1 MQLIADLHIHS
12 HYSRATSKDLT
23 PEHLDYWAR
32 VKGIDVVGTGDF
44 THPAWTAELQEKFA
58 PAEEGLFALR
68 PEFQLSDRQPD
79 PGGEVRFM
87 LTAEIS
93 CIYKYDGKVRKVH
106 HVVCA
111 PDFATV
117 DRIQKELGRIGN
129 ITSDGRPILGLDSRD
144 LLEIVLEASPEAFF
158 IPAHIWT
165 PWFSTLGSKS
175 GFDSIEECFRD
186 LAPHIHAVET
196 GLSSDPPM
204 NWMCSSLDRFTL
216 VSNSDAHSP
225 EKLGREA
232 NRLETERSYPAI
244 IAALQHGE
252 QAGFRGTIEFFPQ
265 EGKYHFDGH
274 RKCGIRWD
282 PVETI
287 RHNGICP
294 QCNRPITQGVLS
306 RVAQLADRDRI
317 EARPARSEF
326 ASLVPLKELLSELLG
341 VGPASKRVK
350 QAYDTLVSKGG
361 SELSIL
367 STVDLQRCEQI
378 GGAPFAEAVRRMRA
392 RQVVVDEGFD
402 GEYGRVRVFAAGEAP
417 SEREQDLLFAD
428 VAKVAAPSAL
438 AMVEFDLAALQSIKR
453 AAATAADGQHSASDA
468 AQSNAASPNAAEP
481 GATQASTVG
490 QNDTREPQ
498 PNAAQ
503 PGAAQPVDGAA
514 ADLIHELNP
523 MQREAVVRVDGPSL
537 ILAGP
542 GTGKTK
548 TLTTR
553 IAYLIRKH
561 KVAPGSILALTFTNK
576 AAQEMQQRVDS
587 LLGDTPADHGPAE
600 RPLIATFHAFGLA
613 LLRELAPQTGRD
625 AQFSIVGHPERLA
638 LIHELLPDGADRSQR
653 ERTKLIDRIAT
664 AKQQLATLQTLER
677 EDPAFA
683 QLFDRYERSL
693 QEINAFDLDDLI
705 RIPLQLIN
713 ADAQLQQ
720 RYRDRFAWILVDE
733 YQDVNELQYR
743 LLRTLAPDHSANLC
757 VIGDPNQAIY
767 GFRGAMVGYI
777 RAFEADY
784 PNATVHRLA
793 TSYRCPDR
801 ILSASAQVLDAAAG
815 ERTQGIDA
823 GVNTRIVATQ
833 TDRSEAEFVA
843 RTIEQLLGGLQFF
856 SIDSAVTA
864 GNAAEGIASLADVAI
879 LCRTRRQMPAIAKA
893 LLDHHIPYQRIES
906 GPLFPSGAPRLLIDL
921 AKYWRNPRSRV
932 AELKLQADGITPDV
946 AALPQQLGT
955 DPRGAAVPQVLQAL
969 QRIHGIDE
977 SYAEA
982 AQLPE
987 LLRIAGDFGT
997 DHDAF
1002 LRSIDL
1008 GSGVDRYRRDS
1019 EQVSLMTLHA
1029 AKGLEFGAVFVV
1041 GCEDGLIPYT
1051 LNRKTTDS
1059 AEERRLLYVGMT
1071 RAKRYLYL
1079 THAGR
1084 RTLFGREHNNARS
1097 PFLDDLEQEL
1107 LDRLEPGDH
1116 RKPEA
1121 KRSQLDLFDRP

>member
-1 MQLIADLHIHS
+1 
-12 HYSRATSKDLT
+12 
-23 PEHLDYWAR
+23 
-32 VKGIDVVGTGDF
+32 
-44 THPAWTAELQEKFA
+44 
-58 PAEEGLFALR
+58 
-68 PEFQLSDRQPD
+68 
-79 PGGEVRFM
+79 M

-225 EKLGREA
+225 QKLGREA
-232 NRLETERSYPAI
+232 NRLETERSYPTI

-326 ASLVPLKELLSELLG
+326 ASLVPLGELLSELLG

-350 QAYDTLVSKGG
+350 QAYDALIRKGG

-367 STVDLQRCEQI
+367 STLDLQRCEQI
-378 GGAPFAEAVRRMRA
+378 GGAPFAEAIRRMRA
-392 RQVVVDEGFD
+392 RQVVVHEGFD
-402 GEYGRVRVFAAGEAP
+402 GEYGRVRMFVDGEAP
-417 SEREQDLLFAD
+417 SEREQDLLFGE
-428 VAKVAAPSAL
+428 VAGGATPASL

-453 AAATAADGQHSASDA
+453 AAGPAAAVQQNEPIA
-468 AQSNAASPNAAEP
+468 AETNAAETNAAEP
-481 GATQASTVG
+481 SPVELSANRAS
-490 QNDTREPQ
+490 
-498 PNAAQ
+498 AAQ
-503 PGAAQPVDGAA
+503 PGATQPTADAA
-514 ADLIHELNP
+514 ADLVRELNP
-523 MQREAVVRVDGPSL
+523 MQREAVVRVAGPSL

-553 IAYLIRKH
+553 IAYLIAKH

-587 LLGDTPADHGPAE
+587 LLGDRLAE
-600 RPLIATFHAFGLA
+600 RAPGERPCIATFHAFGLM

-625 AQFSIVGHPERLA
+625 AQFSIAGHPERLA
-638 LIHELLPDGADRSQR
+638 LLHELLPAGADGSRR
-653 ERTKLIDRIAT
+653 ARTALLDRIAA
-664 AKQQLATLQTLER
+664 AKQQLATPQTLQQQ
-677 EDPAFA
+677 DPAFA

-705 RIPLQLIN
+705 RVPLQQLS

-743 LLRTLAPDHSANLC
+743 LLRTLAPDQSAHLC

-784 PNATVHRLA
+784 PQASVHRLA

-801 ILSASAQVLDAAAG
+801 ILSASAQVLDDAGG
-815 ERTQGIDA
+815 ERTQGIAA

-879 LCRTRRQMPAIAKA
+879 LCRTRRQMPTIAKA

-906 GPLFPSGAPRLLIDL
+906 GPLFPSGAPRILIDL

-932 AELKLQADGITPDV
+932 AELKLRADGIAPDP
-946 AALPQQLGT
+946 AALSQQLGA
-955 DPRGAAVPQVLQAL
+955 DPRGASVSHVLQAL

-987 LLRIAGDFGT
+987 LLRIADDFGS

-1008 GSGVDRYRRDS
+1008 GSGVDRYHRDS

-1051 LNRKTTDS
+1051 INRETTDT

-1084 RTLFGREHNNARS
+1084 RTLFGREQNNARS

-1107 LDRLEPGDH
+1107 LDRLDPEDR
-1116 RKPEA
+1116 RKPEVT
-1121 KRSQLDLFDRP
+1121 RSQLDLFDKG